1 MLRPMTWRDYLT
13 RAELAALER
22 AERDRERVR
31 EAFNALK
38 AKLKNR
44 AEARIRAQKAKEKG
58 DD

>member
-1 MLRPMTWRDYLT
+1 MTWRDYLT
-13 RAELAALER
+13 KAELAALER